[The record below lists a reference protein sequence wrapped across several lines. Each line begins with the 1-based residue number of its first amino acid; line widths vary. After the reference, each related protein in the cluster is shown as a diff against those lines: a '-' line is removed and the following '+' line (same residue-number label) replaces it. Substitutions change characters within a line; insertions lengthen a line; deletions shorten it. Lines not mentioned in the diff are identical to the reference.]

1 MSNSCVFRFSSHK
14 LLSSNLKHEA
24 TYLGSGNKNLQ
35 LYAFNWLS
43 FKCKSSHFIKFPW
56 LPRWHFPWRP
66 WKIVVL
72 IAKIRDSSSVH
83 EQTKTNKMHFYDYFT
98 FCSQIRD
105 MKANFFALAFVV
117 KKKKKGLQIR
127 ILQKNI
133 VLKTQA
139 PTTENKVDL
148 YHF

>member
-1 MSNSCVFRFSSHK
+1 
-14 LLSSNLKHEA
+14 
-24 TYLGSGNKNLQ
+24 
-35 LYAFNWLS
+35 
-43 FKCKSSHFIKFPW
+43 
-56 LPRWHFPWRP
+56 
-66 WKIVVL
+66 
-72 IAKIRDSSSVH
+72 
-83 EQTKTNKMHFYDYFT
+83 
-98 FCSQIRD
+98 
-105 MKANFFALAFVV
+105 MKANFFCSGVCG

>member
-1 MSNSCVFRFSSHK
+1 
-14 LLSSNLKHEA
+14 
-24 TYLGSGNKNLQ
+24 
-35 LYAFNWLS
+35 
-43 FKCKSSHFIKFPW
+43 
-56 LPRWHFPWRP
+56 
-66 WKIVVL
+66 
-72 IAKIRDSSSVH
+72 
-83 EQTKTNKMHFYDYFT
+83 
-98 FCSQIRD
+98 

>member
-1 MSNSCVFRFSSHK
+1 
-14 LLSSNLKHEA
+14 
-24 TYLGSGNKNLQ
+24 
-35 LYAFNWLS
+35 
-43 FKCKSSHFIKFPW
+43 
-56 LPRWHFPWRP
+56 
-66 WKIVVL
+66 
-72 IAKIRDSSSVH
+72 
-83 EQTKTNKMHFYDYFT
+83 
-98 FCSQIRD
+98 

-117 KKKKKGLQIR
+117 KKKKSLQIR

>member
-1 MSNSCVFRFSSHK
+1 M
-14 LLSSNLKHEA
+14 
-24 TYLGSGNKNLQ
+24 
-35 LYAFNWLS
+35 
-43 FKCKSSHFIKFPW
+43 
-56 LPRWHFPWRP
+56 
-66 WKIVVL
+66 
-72 IAKIRDSSSVH
+72 D
-83 EQTKTNKMHFYDYFT
+83 FYDYFT

-117 KKKKKGLQIR
+117 KKKKSLQIR